1 MLWYG
6 VQAYNHPY
14 INQCVMEK
22 NSREHQRSSMFKRTR
37 SLVCLSIAA
46 ALSTPIPVQANS
58 LDLPDIGTTASSTLT
73 IAQEIQYGDAYMRML
88 RSSQPIVSDPVL
100 NEYIES
106 LGHRL
111 VANASDVKTP
121 FTFFMIHDRNINA
134 FAFFGGY
141 VALHSG
147 LFLHAQ
153 SESELASVVAHEIAH
168 VTQRH
173 LARSMEDQARRSPA
187 NMAALVGALLLAI
200 ASPEAGIAAMT
211 AATAGNIQGQIN
223 YTRSNEKEADRFGI
237 STLASAGFDVNA
249 MPRFF
254 GRLADE
260 YRYAS
265 KPPPMLLT
273 HPLPEDRVTDS
284 RARAQSYPARQVEPT
299 LNYHLARARIVAR
312 YAGIDDK
319 AANDWFVRTEKSA
332 QPSVKVA
339 FQYGKALVLLDNKEY
354 QRASVILQRLLKQ
367 APDNRFYLDAMSD
380 VYIGLN
386 QAEQAQSLLASA
398 LKSAPNNP
406 VLSIN
411 YANAL
416 IQQDKN
422 DQAIKVLQR
431 YTHDY
436 PNDINGWSLLS
447 DANINLGIS
456 DEDLAARAEIL
467 ALKANWNKAIQY
479 YTQASQ
485 LAELG
490 SLKQARYDA
499 RIDQLMVQRD
509 RFLALQ

>member
-1 MLWYG
+1 
-6 VQAYNHPY
+6 
-14 INQCVMEK
+14 
-22 NSREHQRSSMFKRTR
+22 MFKRTR
-37 SLVCLSIAA
+37 SLVCLSLAA
-46 ALSTPIPVQANS
+46 TFAFPAPIYANNIE
-58 LDLPDIGTTASSTLT
+58 LPDIGTAASGTLT
-73 IAQEIQYGDAYMRML
+73 IAQEMQYGDAYMRML
-88 RSSQPIVSDPVL
+88 RNNQPIVSDPVL
-100 NEYIES
+100 NEYIDT

-111 VANASDVKTP
+111 VAHANDVKTP
-121 FTFFMIHDRNINA
+121 FTFFMIRDRNINA

-187 NMAALVGALLLAI
+187 TIAALAGSLLLAI
-200 ASPEAGIAAMT
+200 AAPEAGLAAIT
-211 AATAGNIQGQIN
+211 ATTAGNAQSQIN

-237 STLASAGFDVNA
+237 TTLAKSGFDVQA

-273 HPLPEDRVTDS
+273 HPLPEDRITDS
-284 RARAQSYPARQVEPT
+284 RARAQGYPPHRVQPS
-299 LNYHLARARIVAR
+299 LDYHLARSRIVAR
-312 YAGIDDK
+312 YAGIDSK
-319 AANDWFVRTEKSA
+319 AAKDWFDRTEKRA
-332 QPSVKVA
+332 APSIHPA
-339 FQYGKALVLLDNKEY
+339 FDYGRALVLLDNNQLE
-354 QRASVILQRLLKQ
+354 QANAILQ
-367 APDNRFYLDAMSD
+367 P
-380 VYIGLN
+380 
-386 QAEQAQSLLASA
+386 LLAND
-398 LKSAPNNP
+398 PNNKFYIDALTDLYIAQNKADTALSMLTKAMKTNP
-406 VLSIN
+406 NNAVLEIN
-411 YANAL
+411 YANTL
-416 IQQDKN
+416 IKLEKYQE
-422 DQAIKVLQR
+422 AIRALQR
-431 YTHDY
+431 YTHDH
-436 PNDINGWSLLS
+436 PNDVNGWHLLS
-447 DANINLGIS
+447 EASIRIGDS

-479 YTQASQ
+479 YTEASQ

>member
-1 MLWYG
+1 
-6 VQAYNHPY
+6 
-14 INQCVMEK
+14 
-22 NSREHQRSSMFKRTR
+22 MFKRTR
-37 SLVCLSIAA
+37 SLICLSVAA
-46 ALSTPIPVQANS
+46 AIGTPAPVLANT
-58 LDLPDIGTTASSTLT
+58 LDLPDIGTTASGTLT
-73 IAQEIQYGDAYMRML
+73 IDQEIRYGDAYMRML
-88 RSSQPIVSDPVL
+88 RASQPVVNDPVL
-100 NEYIES
+100 NAYIDN

-121 FTFFMIHDRNINA
+121 FTFFMIRDRNINA

-173 LARSMEDQARRSPA
+173 LARSMEEQARRSPA
-187 NMAALVGALLLAI
+187 TMAALAGALLLAI
-200 ASPEAGIAAMT
+200 ASPEAGMAAIT
-211 AATAGNIQGQIN
+211 ATTAGSMQGRIN

-237 STLASAGFDVNA
+237 ATLAKAGFEVNA

-273 HPLPEDRVTDS
+273 HPLPEDRITDS
-284 RARAQSYPARQVEPT
+284 RARAQNYPARRVDPS
-299 LNYHLARARIVAR
+299 LNYHLARSRIVAR
-312 YAGIDDK
+312 YTGIEAT
-319 AANDWFVRTEKSA
+319 AAQDWFKRKGSKA
-332 QPSVKVA
+332 SPSIQPA
-339 FQYGKALVLLDNKEY
+339 FQYGKALVHLDNNQLEE
-354 QRASVILQRLLKQ
+354 ASAILTKLIQQ
-367 APDNRFYLDAMSD
+367 HPDNLFYLDAMSD
-380 VYIGLN
+380 LFI
-386 QAEQAQSLLASA
+386 AQKQPEKAVSMLEKA
-398 LKSAPNNP
+398 LKAAPNNA
-406 VLSIN
+406 VITIN

-416 IQQDKN
+416 LKQEKN
-422 DQAIKVLQR
+422 EEAVKVLQR
-431 YTHDY
+431 YTHDN
-436 PNDINGWSLLS
+436 PKDVNGWHLLS
-447 DANINLGIS
+447 EANIHLGAS